1 MASPIPAL
9 FREILEGGIEAMLQL
24 QAVLHWSMYTPAVCD
39 IKDHLAESLDA
50 AEGAQYEALMD
61 IVVELLLTHESSD
74 CRCLAIAMLR
84 SCKRKANTF
93 FVESSTTFDDGCAL
107 SKRLMIVNVQD
118 LWRRYVEV
126 VLLQGLR
133 DENPSNFHNI
143 CRLVDEMDRY
153 EGVCGSYLAPSVID
167 FECEE
172 YRHAILQAARR
183 AGSRWKELRS
193 RHEELGLPVVKMVY
207 HELFVKTLTGNTI
220 TLPNVW
226 ACPSD
231 GETDLVE
238 TDLVETVMCLL
249 EECEG
254 VPVHQQRLIYAGK

>member
-1 MASPIPAL
+1 ML
-9 FREILEGGIEAMLQL
+9 REDGGGFY
-24 QAVLHWSMYTPAVCD
+24 H

-61 IVVELLLTHESSD
+61 IVVELLLTHKSSD
-74 CRCLAIAMLR
+74 YRRIAIAMLR
-84 SCKRKANTF
+84 SCKHKANTF

-153 EGVCGSYLAPSVID
+153 EGVCRSYLAPSVID

-193 RHEELGLPVVKMVY
+193 RHEELGLPVVKMV
-207 HELFVKTLTGNTI
+207 HELFVKSPTGKTI

-231 GETDLVE
+231 RETDF
-238 TDLVETVMCLL
+238 VETVMCLL

-254 VPVHQQRLIYAGK
+254 VPLDQPRLAYAGR